1 VKQKDYPV
9 YKGQVLDVDIVG
21 YTSEG
26 QGVARVEGLAVF
38 VAGAICGERV
48 KIRIAHLGHTAAYG
62 DILEIIEKSPARI
75 VPACPYETDCG
86 GCVFHH
92 MTYEEELRAKAQRV
106 SDALTRL
113 GGLELGEIAITGSP
127 QTLGYRN
134 KAQYPVGLVRGRAE
148 AGFFKTR
155 THQVVPVEKCLIQGA
170 EADQARQVIVD
181 WMNENHVSV
190 YDEKTGKGTV
200 RHIYVRTAVVTKQVM
215 VCLVI
220 NAESVPKEKQL
231 VENLLKGVDN
241 FHTLCL
247 SIHKKKGNAVL
258 GDSFRTVYGEG
269 FIEDILCGLRFR
281 LSPRSFYQV
290 NHDQAEQL
298 YDKAIEFAELTGE
311 ETVLDLYCGT
321 GTITLALSRKAGK
334 VIGVEI
340 VEAAIHDAK
349 ENAARNGIENAE
361 FFCADAAQAAKR
373 FAEEGTKP
381 HVIVVD
387 PPRKGLDESVIDS
400 IVYMAPERVVYVS
413 CDPATL
419 ARDLRRF
426 AERGYET
433 VKAEAFDMF
442 PRCHHVESIVCLSRE
457 KADDYVRISVHTK
470 DLQTNS
476 I

>member
-1 VKQKDYPV
+1 MKQKEYPV

-62 DILEIIEKSPARI
+62 DILEILEKSPERI
-75 VPACPYETDCG
+75 KPQCPYEKDCG

-113 GGLELGEIAITGSP
+113 GGLDLGAVSITGSP
-127 QTLGYRN
+127 AVEGYRN
-134 KAQYPVGLVRGRAE
+134 KAQYPVGTIRGRAE
-148 AGFFKTR
+148 AGFFKNR
-155 THQVVPVEKCLIQGA
+155 THQVVPVKKCLIQGK

-220 NAESVPKEKQL
+220 NAETVPKEKQL
-231 VENLLKGVDN
+231 VEKLLKGVDN
-241 FHTLCL
+241 FTTLCL

-258 GDSFRTVYGEG
+258 GDRFCTVYGEG
-269 FIEDILCGLRFR
+269 YIEDILCGLRFR

-298 YDKAIEFAELTGE
+298 YDKALDFAGLTGS

-321 GTITLALSRKAGK
+321 GTITLALSRRAKK
-334 VIGVEI
+334 VYGVEI
-340 VEAAIHDAK
+340 IDAAIHDAK
-349 ENAARNGIENAE
+349 ENALRNGIENAE
-361 FFCADAAQAAKR
+361 FFCADASQAAKR
-373 FAEEGTKP
+373 FAEEGIKP
-381 HVIVVD
+381 QVIVVD

-426 AERGYET
+426 ADRGYET
-433 VKAEAFDMF
+433 IKAEAFDMF
-442 PRCHHVESIVCLSRE
+442 PRCHHVESVALLKRRE
-457 KADDYVRISVHTK
+457 QEDHNGTK
-470 DLQTNS
+470 
-476 I
+476 

>member
-1 VKQKDYPV
+1 MFHVKQREYPV
-9 YKGQVLDVDIVG
+9 YKGQVLEVEIVG

-26 QGVARVEGLAVF
+26 QGVARVDKLAVF
-38 VAGAICGERV
+38 VAGAVRGERV

-62 DILEIIEKSPARI
+62 DILEILEKSPER
-75 VPACPYETDCG
+75 VKPGCPYEADCG

-106 SDALTRL
+106 EDALTRL

-127 QTLGYRN
+127 MVEGYRN
-134 KAQYPVGLVRGRAE
+134 KAQYPVGTVKGRAE
-148 AGFFKTR
+148 AGFFKNR
-155 THQVVPVEKCLIQGA
+155 THQVVPVKQCLIQGK

-220 NAESVPKEKQL
+220 NAESIPKEKQL
-231 VENLLKGVDN
+231 VDKLLKGVDN

-247 SIHKKKGNAVL
+247 SIHKKKGNVVL
-258 GDSFRTVYGEG
+258 GDQFRTVYGDG
-269 FIEDILCGLRFR
+269 YIEDILCGLRFR

-290 NHDQAEQL
+290 NHDQAQQL
-298 YDKAIEFAELTGE
+298 YEKALEFAELTGE

-321 GTITLALSRKAGK
+321 GTITLALSRKAKK
-334 VIGVEI
+334 VYGVEI
-340 VEAAIHDAK
+340 IEAAIHDAK
-349 ENAARNGIENAE
+349 ENAQRNSIENAE
-361 FFCADAAQAAKR
+361 FFCADAADAAKR
-373 FAEEGTKP
+373 FAKEGIKP
-381 HVIVVD
+381 DVIVVD

-400 IVYMAPERVVYVS
+400 IVDMNPNKVVYVS

-426 AERGYET
+426 AERGYDT
-433 VKAEAFDMF
+433 AKAEAFDMF
-442 PRCHHVESIVCLSRE
+442 PRCHHVESVAQLCDGKRS
-457 KADDYVRISVHTK
+457 DP
-470 DLQTNS
+470 
-476 I
+476 